1 MDTFECKI
9 ESKINQL
16 TMNDWSHLKVCG
28 LIIYW
33 LAINTLTLN
42 VGAEAEQCRSEG
54 YVYGE
59 NEIVDQLMVCSLS
72 KSYDLDL
79 TPQGE
84 YIKNTPKSLV
94 EQGFSNK
101 TSILYAK
108 LSGLWTS
115 RRADFVETG
124 WKCQKGQT
132 SITSVIEISGLSLEI
147 VERVDVPIHRNQHKI
162 AVHKPCKTFD
172 LPLWMCRQSK
182 PIYRTTKT
190 WVNRAY
196 FNLTLTQ
203 KSGSSKPTI
212 EKLSLLFTC
221 PETFRQKITHSPSAS
236 YILAKHMLTSNEATA
251 HNGDLSHHK
260 KRQTTPEEPVQ
271 LSHPVSHHS
280 TQDGRGPATPP
291 YHNSVNLIINQVSE
305 GLHSSLRDCIHI
317 NDVDLSQLIDHQ
329 SFGRKE
335 YSVFGEGNESNELA
349 SNQCSDK
356 SWLKNRIEIA
366 KQAAALGLQEDKA
379 VADGSHA
386 KRSQTML
393 KYPTD
398 PNQLLNPYSF
408 YHDGS
413 IDELADDS
421 G

>member
-1 MDTFECKI
+1 MD
-9 ESKINQL
+9 N
-16 TMNDWSHLKVCG
+16 WSHIKVCG
-28 LIIYW
+28 LVIGW
-33 LAINTLTLN
+33 LAISTLALTAGTE
-42 VGAEAEQCRSEG
+42 VEQCKSGG

-59 NEIVDQLMVCSLS
+59 NEIIDQLMVCSLL

-124 WKCQKGQT
+124 WKCQGEQT
-132 SITSVIEISGLSLEI
+132 SITTVIEISGLSLEI
-147 VERVDVPIHRNQHKI
+147 VERVEVPIHRNQHKI
-162 AVHKPCKTFD
+162 AIHKPCKTFD

-203 KSGSSKPTI
+203 KPGSNKPTI

-236 YILAKHMLTSNEATA
+236 YILAKHMLTTNEATI

-260 KRQTTPEEPVQ
+260 KRQTTPEDTTVQ
-271 LSHPVSHHS
+271 LSNPVSHHS

-305 GLHSSLRDCIHI
+305 VLHSSLSDCIHI
-317 NDVDLSQLIDHQ
+317 NDVDLSLLIDNQ

-335 YSVFGEGNESNELA
+335 YSLSGEDSEANKLS
-349 SNQCSDK
+349 SNQCSNK
-356 SWLKNRIEIA
+356 FWLKNRIEIA
-366 KQAAALGLQEDKA
+366 KQAVALGLHEDKA
-379 VADGSHA
+379 VVDGSHA

-398 PNQLLNPYSF
+398 PNQLLNPYGF

-413 IDELADDS
+413 IDELPEDS